1 MIKRFDITFL
11 LGGGVLETALRETEV
26 WMLDCLGF
34 NLGFPLP
41 QQFLRWARFA
51 EPTMVRSFIQQGDLE
66 SALSNLTFA
75 PRTAHSISVKII
87 ASEN

>member
-1 MIKRFDITFL
+1 MRGLDIASL

-26 WMLDCLGF
+26 WMLNCLGF

-51 EPTMVRSFIQQGDLE
+51 QSTVVKTASSFIQFL
-66 SALSNLTFA
+66 L
-75 PRTAHSISVKII
+75 
-87 ASEN
+87 